1 MVRCTKSIIQTARDI
16 PGEAKASFVQAGV
29 CGRRREGHGPP
40 EVLGVGWSLLVPLLT
55 AASGPRQPCAAAGAG
70 AGAGAGASLGRI
82 CLRRLLMLGSAVAAR
97 CPISL
102 PGTRG
107 GGGGPK
113 EKEPSHASGNQKRG
127 NVRQRFDQ
135 VPARILDLWS
145 AKHLVTGRSM

>member
-40 EVLGVGWSLLVPLLT
+40 EVLGVGWPLLVPLLT
-55 AASGPRQPCAAAGAG
+55 AASGPRQPCAA
-70 AGAGAGASLGRI
+70 AGASLGRI

-113 EKEPSHASGNQKRG
+113 EKEPSHVSGNQKRG
-127 NVRQRFDQ
+127 TFARGLIRSLHGFWIFGQRSIWLRDG
-135 VPARILDLWS
+135 VCRKLA
-145 AKHLVTGRSM
+145 HLK